1 MEKVR
6 STDETGYLFSSGD
19 STIYTNR
26 HAVVRIRTTPALAAA
41 PIDSMETA
49 VSVCV
54 YTQHT
59 TLPQRLVR
67 LVFTHPPLPF
77 SMTRYIAFGF
87 QLPLPWRTDPPNFAA
102 IRLRLLTLLRLGV
115 APVSVFLVYLAAP
128 GPCQRRRSLEF
139 SGSIPDSDSV
149 HSGSSAG

>member
-67 LVFTHPPLPF
+67 LVFAHPPLPF

-102 IRLRLLTLLRLGV
+102 IGLRLLTLLRLGV